1 MYLKLNKAWYK
12 FRNIFRKIYALIFS
26 ATLPEKNYSL
36 PDSSKIEFSYST
48 ACLVEGNQENLSSLS
63 FIISLFQTPVMQG
76 ATSPAQPR
84 PACPAWWGPSSP
96 SGARPPAGPVLQTQA
111 QTVQDQE
118 VCPPVRP
125 ATVLTTPLQAWL
137 SYSHPTILHSYQA
150 TQDATGQYR
159 GRREVAY

>member
-1 MYLKLNKAWYK
+1 MSFIAICRFFFSNDMFSDSLDEENTLTTERPNK
-12 FRNIFRKIYALIFS
+12 
-26 ATLPEKNYSL
+26 
-36 PDSSKIEFSYST
+36 EFVYST
-48 ACLVEGNQENLSSLS
+48 SCLVEGNLHE
-63 FIISLFQTPVMQG
+63 FINHLFKYPFLFQTPVMQG
-76 ATSPAQPR
+76 ATSPVQPI
-84 PACPAWWGPSSP
+84 PVCPVWWGPSSP